1 VKIYGAPAFH
11 TTHPDFAKVVC
22 LTRITTKDL
31 SDSGSR
37 AEINIGLSSS
47 NFASKL
53 ETFWPKQKSDC
64 PVGSSYESGYGNDRT
79 RTQSCDVP
87 ITGGALNINN
97 LCTSILDKEYVLG
110 LRVREIDDGGSGDDF
125 SMFSLKSSELL
136 PSLTS
141 GGKSLTDSSL

>member
-1 VKIYGAPAFH
+1 
-11 TTHPDFAKVVC
+11 
-22 LTRITTKDL
+22 
-31 SDSGSR
+31 
-37 AEINIGLSSS
+37 
-47 NFASKL
+47 
-53 ETFWPKQKSDC
+53 
-64 PVGSSYESGYGNDRT
+64 
-79 RTQSCDVP
+79 VP